1 MTDASTTQTTQ
12 RPRRS
17 RAAALTITEAAA
29 DHAKALLSD
38 AEDGVIG
45 LRVGL
50 RTGGCSG
57 YKYVV
62 DYATDVKKHE
72 EVITHNDVTVIID
85 PTAVMFLLGSEMD
98 YETSTFESGFTFKN
112 PNETGRC
119 GCGESISF

>member
-1 MTDASTTQTTQ
+1 MTSVT
-12 RPRRS
+12 PRRA
-17 RAAALTITEAAA
+17 RAAAMTISEAAV
-29 DHAKALLSD
+29 DHAKTLLSD
-38 AEDGVIG
+38 ADDSTIG

-62 DYATDVKKHE
+62 EYAQDVKKHE
-72 EVITHNDVTVIID
+72 EVIEQDGITVIVD

-98 YETSTFESGFTFKN
+98 YEVSTFESGFTFKN